1 MYVEGSPLGA
11 GSISVGCVH
20 TSIGCIGGG
29 TTGAYRISAEFGHHL
44 TQRHD
49 GFVIGVRQ
57 VFLFA
62 GSSAGMTEARIGWD
76 FAIPIKQYELTVAP
90 YAVAGAA
97 YGFSGGDTAFALGFG
112 AEGKFFFLDR
122 LYAFAIPIE
131 LGTWIGSGYGGVVY
145 QLGAGI
151 GYAF

>member
-1 MYVEGSPLGA
+1 VNTNL
-11 GSISVGCVH
+11 
-20 TSIGCIGGG
+20 GCIGGG
-29 TTGAYRISAEFGHHL
+29 EAGAYRISAEFGHHL

-49 GFVIGVRQ
+49 GLVIGARQ

-62 GSSAGMTEARIGWD
+62 SKSAGMTEVRAGWD
-76 FAIPIKQYELTVAP
+76 FAIPIKQYEVTVAP
-90 YAVAGAA
+90 YAAAGAA
-97 YGFSGGDTAFALGFG
+97 YGFSGGNASFALGFG
-112 AEGKFFFLDR
+112 AEGKFFFLEK

-131 LGTWIGSGYGGVVY
+131 LGTWIRSGFSGIVY